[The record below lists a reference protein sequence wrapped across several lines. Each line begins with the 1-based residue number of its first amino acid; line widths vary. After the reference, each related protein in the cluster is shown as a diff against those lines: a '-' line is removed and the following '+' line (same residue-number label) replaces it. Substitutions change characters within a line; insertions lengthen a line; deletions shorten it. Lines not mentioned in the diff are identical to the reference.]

1 MLKKKIMKNN
11 LFYLVIISLVLF
23 SCKEQTVQPPIILDK
38 EYNIAPVGFPPIPF
52 PVDNPYSKEKFILG
66 RMLFY
71 EKMLSKDSSIRS
83 CSHCMKQKSGFT
95 DNVPLSFGF
104 GDQPQP
110 RNGMPV
116 TNSAYR
122 KQIFW
127 DGRANRIEAP
137 AYRSIFLPQVFGSD
151 TNVINK
157 RLQTNPLYS
166 ELFNKAFGSEAVPG
180 CYLASLAI
188 STFVRCLVSGTSP
201 YDEYVNGNIY
211 ALSDIQKRGMK
222 LFFSSRTNCSKCHSG
237 FLFTDEK
244 FHNTGVVTHYFD
256 FGRWY
261 VTGDYADRG
270 KFLTPSLRNVE
281 VTGPYMHNAE
291 LKTLEAILEHYNRGG
306 RPFINKDTILKP
318 LNLTIDEQN
327 EIVAFLKSL
336 TDRKFINNSDF
347 ANPFLNNGILKK

>member
-1 MLKKKIMKNN
+1 MKNKLIYLTIVC
-11 LFYLVIISLVLF
+11 LFMI
-23 SCKEQTVQPPIILDK
+23 SCKEQTNQAPDDQTK
-38 EYNIAPVGFPPIPF
+38 EYNIAPLGFPPIPF
-52 PVDNPYSKEKFILG
+52 PSDNLYSKDKFILG

-71 EKMLSKDSSIRS
+71 EQILSKDSTIKS

-95 DNVPLSFGF
+95 DNLPLSFGF
-104 GDQPQP
+104 GEQPQP

-127 DGRANRIEAP
+127 DGRANRIESP

-151 TNVINK
+151 TNDINK
-157 RLQTNPLYS
+157 RLRTHSTYP
-166 ELFNKAFGSEAVPG
+166 ELFRKAFGTDAEPG

-188 STFVRCLVSGTSP
+188 ATFVRCLVSGTSP
-201 YDEYVNGNIY
+201 YDEYINGNVNAIT
-211 ALSDIQKRGMK
+211 DIQKRGMK
-222 LFFSSRTNCSKCHSG
+222 LFFSDRANCSKCHSG
-237 FLFTDEK
+237 FLFTDGK

-291 LKTLEAILEHYNRGG
+291 LNTLEAILEHYNRGG

-318 LNLTIDEQN
+318 LNLSLDEQA
-327 EIVAFLKSL
+327 EIIAFLKSL
-336 TDRKFINNSDF
+336 TDWKFLNNPDF
-347 ANPFLNNGILKK
+347 ANPFHNNSILNK